1 MVKLNLII
9 QLLYFKWFVESWHIT
24 GAVTHKLIGALLK
37 M

>member
-9 QLLYFKWFVESWHIT
+9 QLLYFKWFLQSGHIS
-24 GAVTHKLIGALLK
+24 GAVTHKLIGTLLK